1 MEINVKINGVCK
13 QIFASPGENAQE
25 LLKREGCISVR
36 DSDDHQGFAGSDAI
50 LLDGKIVNAGVLI
63 AAQLDGKTVKTPEA
77 LSKNGVMSPVQSA
90 MVDAGVVQSAYNAPA
105 AALILTDLLERIANP
120 SKEEIKDALSG
131 IFIRDVGYEQYYG
144 VVELAKERL
153 QNPDAP
159 VKTVAEYRDE
169 CKVIGKTG
177 RKVDG
182 PQLVMGQKAFVED
195 RVQPDRLIVKL
206 MKSPHAHAYIK
217 SIDVSEAEKM
227 DGVALV
233 ITKDNCP
240 DFYFSQAGQ
249 GAPEPSPYD
258 RKMFGEKVRHVGDR
272 VAAVIAETAE
282 IALAA
287 IETIKVEYEVLK
299 PVFTIDQAEAVEEIV
314 QNGELVF
321 HGDAPEN
328 IAELQK
334 NGDQRGGQIGYPFP
348 IGMDP
353 HKNVAASVSGGIGDV
368 EKGFAD
374 ADVVIEREYET
385 SQIQCTPLETHVCYT
400 RMEGDRLICHTATQV
415 PWYVRRNLA
424 KILGLSENK
433 IQVIKER
440 VGGGYGAKQ
449 DILIEDICAYAT
461 LQTGRSCY
469 FHYTREEEFIS
480 NSTRHTFKIRVK
492 IGATKEGKMTA
503 IYSDVKAN
511 TGPYGA
517 HCLTVPMNAC
527 SKTYPLL
534 SCDNMSFDV
543 KVFYSNI
550 YPTGAYQ
557 GYGAPQGSYAVQM
570 AMCEMAKQLNIDP
583 LDFINNN
590 RVTKGSVLEILKCLG
605 EGTEGAVATCD
616 SCGLDDALKEGAD
629 MINWGQKV
637 VSDDPDVKIG
647 KGVVMIQQGSGIPGL
662 DQSNGRVTLLS
673 DGSIMVH
680 SGGADLGTG
689 LDTVC
694 AKIASEILCTDM
706 KQITVLSGDTDNTPF
721 DSGAYASS
729 GTYFVGNACK
739 LATEDLRD
747 KILAAAST
755 HLEEDVK
762 DLEIIAPS
770 TVKGKKGEISF
781 AAIAAAAES
790 GTGIGQIVGNASYT
804 THDSAFPYG
813 AHFAQVAVNTRTGAI
828 DIQKYYALMDCGT
841 PINPELA
848 EGQVYG
854 GVLKTIG
861 HSLWEN
867 LQMDEKGQCLNP
879 DLRTY
884 GVPMIGDQPEDFKV
898 KLIYVD
904 DPYGPYGAKSVSEC
918 ATNAAAPVIA
928 NAIHD
933 AVGLWIR
940 KWPFTPEKIL
950 KGLNKI
956 N

>member
-1 MEINVKINGVCK
+1 MEISVKING
-13 QIFASPGENAQE
+13 ISRRLFASPGENVQE
-25 LLKREGCISVR
+25 LLKRNGFISVR

-50 LLDGKIVNAGVLI
+50 LLDGKIVNAGVLL
-63 AAQLDGKTVKTPEA
+63 AAQLDGKEVKTPES
-77 LSKNGVMSPVQSA
+77 LSQNGVMSPVQSA

-105 AALILTDLLERIANP
+105 AALILTDLLERISNP
-120 SKEEIKDALSG
+120 TKEDIKDALSG

-153 QNPDAP
+153 NNPEAP
-159 VKTVAEYRDE
+159 VKNVDEFRDE
-169 CKVIGKTG
+169 CKVVGKVG

-195 RVQPDRLIVKL
+195 RVEPDRLVVKL
-206 MKSPHAHAYIK
+206 LKSPHAHAFIK
-217 SIDVSEAEKM
+217 SIDASEAEKM
-227 DGVALV
+227 EGVALV

-287 IETIKVEYEVLK
+287 MDKIKVEYEVLK
-299 PVFTIDQAEAVEEIV
+299 PVLTIDEAEAAETVV
-314 QNGELVF
+314 QNGVLEF
-321 HGDAPEN
+321 GTPDPDN
-328 IAELQK
+328 ITELQK
-334 NGDQRGGQIGYPFP
+334 GADQRDGKIYYPFP

-353 HKNVAASVSGGIGDV
+353 HKNVAASVDGGIGDV
-368 EKGFAD
+368 EKGFGEAD
-374 ADVVIEREYET
+374 IVIEREYET

-400 RMEGDRLICHTATQV
+400 RMEGDRLVCHTSTQV

-424 KILGLSENK
+424 KILGMSENK
-433 IQVIKER
+433 IHVIKER

-449 DILIEDICAYAT
+449 DILLEDVCAFAT
-461 LQTGRSCY
+461 LQTGRPCY

-480 NSTRHTFKIRVK
+480 NSTRHTFKFRVK
-492 IGATKEGKMTA
+492 MGATKDGKMTA
-503 IYSDVKAN
+503 IHMDVKAN

-517 HCLTVPMNAC
+517 HCLTVPMNSC
-527 SKTYPLL
+527 SKTFPLL
-534 SCDNMSFDV
+534 TCANMSFDV

-550 YPTGAYQ
+550 FPTGAYQ
-557 GYGAPQGSYAVQM
+557 GYGAPQGAYAVQM
-570 AMCEMAKQLNIDP
+570 AMCEMANEIGVDP
-583 LDFINNN
+583 LAFINDN
-590 RVTKGSVLEILKCLG
+590 RVTKGSVLDILKCLG

-616 SCGLDDALKEGAD
+616 SCGLDEALAEGAE
-629 MINWGQKV
+629 MINWGKKEE
-637 VSDDPDVKIG
+637 SSDPDVKIG
-647 KGVVMIQQGSGIPGL
+647 KGVVMITQGSGIPGL

-706 KQITVLSGDTDNTPF
+706 GRVSVVTGDTDHTPF

-739 LATEDLRD
+739 KATEDLRD
-747 KILAAAST
+747 KILASAAT
-755 HLEEDVK
+755 HLGEDVK
-762 DLEIIAPS
+762 DLKIVAPS
-770 TVKGKKGEISF
+770 MVKGKKGEISF
-781 AAIAAAAES
+781 AAIASAAES
-790 GTGIGQIVGNASYT
+790 GSGIGQIVGNASYT

-813 AHFAQVAVNTRTGAI
+813 AHYAQVAINTRTGEI
-828 DIQKYYALMDCGT
+828 DLQKYYALMDCGT

-861 HSLWEN
+861 HSFWEN
-867 LQMDEKGQCLNP
+867 MVMDENGACLNP

-898 KLIYVD
+898 KLVYVD
-904 DPYGPYGAKSVSEC
+904 DPYGPYGAKSISEC
-918 ATNAAAPVIA
+918 ATNGAAPAIA

-933 AVGLWIR
+933 AIGVWFR
-940 KWPFTPEKIL
+940 EWPFTPEKVLRSL
-950 KGLNKI
+950 KKI
-956 N
+956 D